1 MDATPTAAAGPSG
14 AYPAIRDPSPLPSR
28 GVPLTADGGRG
39 GERPRISAAST
50 ASVGASGLAR
60 TVEIHPIIVK
70 FGNDDDRP
78 GIHETLN
85 RRIEMMK
92 SVWGK
97 LGVSFTVA
105 PTIEA
110 VLAEAFDRE
119 AADDV
124 ARVNVNRVWACW
136 DGTGVGVFVVE
147 DPLQWT
153 GGGKT
158 YSFNMNTSKIAITD
172 GGRSDTLLAH
182 ELGHALGLQH
192 PPDGADA
199 NTVMEPT
206 DNADL
211 SNPTR
216 NTIGNY
222 RRMVW
227 PLPTN
232 LTRIHPDP

>member
-1 MDATPTAAAGPSG
+1 VSG
-14 AYPAIRDPSPLPSR
+14 W
-28 GVPLTADGGRG
+28 
-39 GERPRISAAST
+39 
-50 ASVGASGLAR
+50 AR

-78 GIHETLN
+78 GTRETLN
-85 RRIEMMK
+85 RRIETMK

-119 AADDV
+119 AGDDV
-124 ARVNVNRVWACW
+124 ARVNLNRVWACW

-158 YSFNMNTSKIAITD
+158 YSFNSDTSKVAITD

-211 SNPTR
+211 NNPTR

-222 RRMVW
+222 RRIVW
-227 PLPTN
+227 PLPSD
-232 LTRIHPDP
+232 LTTIHPDP